1 MFAQQVLNGL
11 VVGSAYALFAL
22 GFTLVFGVNRVLNL
36 AHGAVF
42 TWGAFAGL
50 WAITGWGLPLPAA
63 ILLAMLT
70 GGVLSVLLDLVA
82 FRPLRRQRGAL
93 GGASE
98 YGAIVSSIGAG
109 LVLLWAA
116 QQASGTR
123 VMRFPFDAFPVVI
136 YRFWGLRISLL
147 QLVVVGCVALLVV
160 GLLWLLH
167 RTSFG
172 RQVRAVAQAERT
184 ALLLGVDAGR
194 VQAAVFFLSGAL
206 AGAAGVLLG
215 LAFNSVHYLMGE
227 PLLLRAFVVVV
238 LGGLGSLAGA
248 VVAGL
253 GLGVVQALSVAY
265 LSAGVAD
272 AVLFALLFLVL
283 LVRPTGLFGQAGAAA
298 RVVRG

>member
-42 TWGAFAGL
+42 TWGAFTGL
-50 WAITGWGLPLPAA
+50 WGITDWGLPLPVAV
-63 ILLAMLT
+63 LLAMGT
-70 GGVLSVLLDLVA
+70 GGALSVLLDLVA
-82 FRPLRRQRGAL
+82 FRPLRRQGNS
-93 GGASE
+93 SE

-147 QLVVVGCVALLVV
+147 QLAVVGCVALLVA

-253 GLGVVQALSVAY
+253 SLGVVQALAVAY

-272 AVLFALLFLVL
+272 AVLFVLLFLAL

-298 RVVRG
+298 RVARG

>member
-50 WAITGWGLPLPAA
+50 WAITECGLPLPAA
-63 ILLAMLT
+63 IVLAMLT
-70 GGVLSVLLDLVA
+70 GGVLSVGLDFAA
-82 FRPLRRQRGAL
+82 FRPLRRHKDT
-93 GGASE
+93 SE

-136 YRFWGLRISLL
+136 YRFWGLRIPLL
-147 QLVVVGCVALLVV
+147 QLVVVGCVALLVL

-194 VQAAVFFLSGAL
+194 VQALVFFLSGAL

-265 LSAGVAD
+265 LSAGIAD
-272 AVLFALLFLVL
+272 AVLFALLFLAL
-283 LVRPTGLFGQAGAAA
+283 LARPTGLFGQAGAAA
-298 RVVRG
+298 RVARG

>member
-42 TWGAFAGL
+42 TWGAFTGL
-50 WAITGWGLPLPAA
+50 WGITDWGLPLPVAV
-63 ILLAMLT
+63 LLAMGT
-70 GGVLSVLLDLVA
+70 GGALSVLLDLVA
-82 FRPLRRQRGAL
+82 FRPLRRQGN
-93 GGASE
+93 GSE

-147 QLVVVGCVALLVV
+147 QLVVVGCVALLVA

-253 GLGVVQALSVAY
+253 SLGVVQALAVAY

-272 AVLFALLFLVL
+272 AVLFVLLFLAL

-298 RVVRG
+298 RVARG

>member
-1 MFAQQVLNGL
+1 M
-11 VVGSAYALFAL
+11 
-22 GFTLVFGVNRVLNL
+22 
-36 AHGAVF
+36 
-42 TWGAFAGL
+42 
-50 WAITGWGLPLPAA
+50 
-63 ILLAMLT
+63 
-70 GGVLSVLLDLVA
+70 
-82 FRPLRRQRGAL
+82 
-93 GGASE
+93 
-98 YGAIVSSIGAG
+98 
-109 LVLLWAA
+109 
-116 QQASGTR
+116 
-123 VMRFPFDAFPVVI
+123 
-136 YRFWGLRISLL
+136 
-147 QLVVVGCVALLVV
+147 VVGCVALLVA

-194 VQAAVFFLSGAL
+194 VQALVFFLSGAL

-298 RVVRG
+298 RVARG